1 MIPQE
6 KIEQAEKEYAVSIWG
21 EVNSTQFINA
31 FSTQSKTDFTAGVRF
46 AEEELKQRAQQFA
59 EWIDKSVYYISDT
72 TVLWVSVLGRVKH
85 MQLTTAELYAKFEAE
100 MNQQNNGG

>member
-6 KIEQAEKEYAVSIWG
+6 KIEQAENVANDYKHWEES
-21 EVNSTQFINA
+21 EA
-31 FSTQSKTDFTAGVRF
+31 FKDGFYSGVRF

-85 MQLTTAELYAKFEAE
+85 MQLTTAELYAEYEAE

>member
-6 KIEQAEKEYAVSIWG
+6 KIEQEENVANDYKHWEES
-21 EVNSTQFINA
+21 EA
-31 FSTQSKTDFTAGVRF
+31 FKDGFYSGVRF

>member
-6 KIEQAEKEYAVSIWG
+6 KIEQAENVANDYKHWEES
-21 EVNSTQFINA
+21 EA
-31 FSTQSKTDFTAGVRF
+31 FKDGFYSGVRF

>member
-46 AEEELKQRAQQFA
+46 AEEELKQRAQQFV
-59 EWIDKSVYYISDT
+59 EWINNNRWYAILEDSGLRWRDGGSQAYT
-72 TVLWVSVLGRVKH
+72 TS
-85 MQLTTAELYAKFEAE
+85 ELYAKFEAE